1 MSNDAAHAAVYAEI
15 TALIADELS
24 RIADACA
31 DVGMDAEQILTVLRV
46 RAKHLTMKR
55 GTHE

>member
-1 MSNDAAHAAVYAEI
+1 MRNDAAHAAVYAEI

-31 DVGMDAEQILTVLRV
+31 DVGMDAEQILTVLRA
-46 RAKHLTMKR
+46 RAKHLMTR
-55 GTHE
+55 RET